1 MIFCKKIK
9 INTCQWYHSCFAV
22 GILSLSIFSAQ
33 PSGAAENGI
42 SNDELA
48 LNTAFNSRFRT
59 SNDGEAGSFLS
70 RYRITAES
78 ETLPG
83 FRSDPP
89 RPMVILIR

>member
-1 MIFCKKIK
+1 MRLLFSL
-9 INTCQWYHSCFAV
+9 TVYLLSHSV
-22 GILSLSIFSAQ
+22 LQSV
-33 PSGAAENGI
+33 AAADGI
-42 SNDELA
+42 SHDEFALA
-48 LNTAFNSRFRT
+48 TAFSSRFRT
-59 SNDGEAGSFLS
+59 SDDGEADYFLS